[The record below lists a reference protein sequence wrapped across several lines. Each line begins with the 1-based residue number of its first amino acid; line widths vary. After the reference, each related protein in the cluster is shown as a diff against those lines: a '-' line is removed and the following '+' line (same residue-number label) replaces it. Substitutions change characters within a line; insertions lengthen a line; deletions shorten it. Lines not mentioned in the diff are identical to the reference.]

1 MDLGP
6 PAHRAFQEATLGS
19 SGIGPLEWY
28 FDQGPFPVAGA
39 KGVPDATSWDARAA
53 YPDPDDP
60 AYVPVG
66 IGGVFATTSLPS
78 YRLRI
83 DMSDLDGAGIVIT
96 TGQSGNP
103 GDGHYGDLIETW
115 RTGATVPL
123 PFSPRRDP
131 GGRGVHA
138 DPRLP
143 DALRASAT
151 RRPPFASDYSLISS
165 GPSGTS
171 IIDPPVLDD
180 HRVHGQRLLGRRV
193 ERLAA
198 LEVEPG
204 QVERAGQ
211 RAVGQEPLVE
221 LEVLVRADALEARG
235 THHSC

>member
-1 MDLGP
+1 MR
-6 PAHRAFQEATLGS
+6 PAPSCARRSGRPTRWTWGRLHTVRFQEATLGS
-19 SGIGPLEWY
+19 SGIAPLEWY

-83 DMSDLDGAGIVIT
+83 DLSDLDGAGIVIT

-123 PFSPRRDP
+123 PFSP
-131 GGRGVHA
+131 
-138 DPRLP
+138 
-143 DALRASAT
+143 
-151 RRPPFASDYSLISS
+151 
-165 GPSGTS
+165 
-171 IIDPPVLDD
+171 
-180 HRVHGQRLLGRRV
+180 
-193 ERLAA
+193 AA
-198 LEVEPG
+198 I
-204 QVERAGQ
+204 QAA
-211 RAVGQEPLVE
+211 AVSTLTLTP
-221 LEVLVRADALEARG
+221 
-235 THHSC
+235 